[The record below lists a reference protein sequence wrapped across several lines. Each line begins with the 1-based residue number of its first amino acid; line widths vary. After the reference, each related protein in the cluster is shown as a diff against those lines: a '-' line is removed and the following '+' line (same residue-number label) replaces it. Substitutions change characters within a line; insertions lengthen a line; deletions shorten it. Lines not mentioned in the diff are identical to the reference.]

1 VLRARPTPAAE
12 NAKHRGY
19 SNKVQWASLE
29 YLPNNTYSFYKVK
42 KTLKQVHGYIIKPC
56 RYWNETCCASVQDH
70 VLYSLAEYCPGLP
83 KTADIVAD
91 NQYMGIHPYRMLEIY
106 SKYDD
111 AGKRAEPDVEATI
124 TALVNYGTIPNREQ
138 TALEDLMEKVQE
150 VTIKY
155 FQWTKSW
162 PFLAAHRL
170 LIMQLQRC
178 NHIKKVLT
186 ELLNN
191 HPLNSANS
199 GSFSSSFNTGNPPAS
214 AGSSS
219 QSGETMDYTS
229 QSANRRG
236 HGGRGGRGY

>member
-1 VLRARPTPAAE
+1 M
-12 NAKHRGY
+12 
-19 SNKVQWASLE
+19 
-29 YLPNNTYSFYKVK
+29 
-42 KTLKQVHGYIIKPC
+42 
-56 RYWNETCCASVQDH
+56 QDH
-70 VLYSLAEYCPGLP
+70 TLYSLAEYCPGLP
-83 KTADIVAD
+83 RDANIVAD
-91 NQYMGIHPYRMLEIY
+91 NQYMGIHPYRMLESL

-111 AGKRAEPDVEATI
+111 VGKRTDPDIEATI
-124 TALVNYGTIPNREQ
+124 TALITYGTIPNREQ

-150 VTIKY
+150 VTNKY
-155 FQWTKSW
+155 FLWARNW

-170 LIMQLQRC
+170 LTMQLSRC
-178 NHIKKVLT
+178 NHIKRVLT

-199 GSFSSSFNTGNPPAS
+199 ASFTSSFNPGNSPAS